1 MLIKRG
7 NYLSKKHGVAYF
19 RKCHLIWCFAY
30 SINRQ
35 RQAEGKS
42 DTEEDEDSGDV
53 SSSMSEE
60 VDGDVEGKTL
70 WIGVGIIC

>member
-7 NYLSKKHGVAYF
+7 NCLLKKPRVVYLWKL
-19 RKCHLIWCFAY
+19 HLTCCCAS
-30 SINRQ
+30 SINRL

-42 DTEEDEDSGDV
+42 DTEEDEDSDDV

-60 VDGDVEGKTL
+60 VDGDVEGKL
-70 WIGVGIIC
+70 WIGVGILC

>member
-1 MLIKRG
+1 MLIKGG
-7 NYLSKKHGVAYF
+7 NCLLKKPIVVYV
-19 RKCHLIWCFAY
+19 RKFHLTCCAS

-42 DTEEDEDSGDV
+42 DTEEDEDSDDA

-60 VDGDVEGKTL
+60 VDGDVEGKL
-70 WIGVGIIC
+70 WIGVGILC